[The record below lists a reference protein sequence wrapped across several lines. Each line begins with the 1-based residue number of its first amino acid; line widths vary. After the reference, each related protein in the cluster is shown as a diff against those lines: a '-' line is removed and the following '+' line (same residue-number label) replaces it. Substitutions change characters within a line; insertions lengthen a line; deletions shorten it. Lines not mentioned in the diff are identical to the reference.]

1 MNLDGGVVGAWW
13 CFSLYA
19 FIVDCSGWVNIVL
32 EMLLMG
38 NLTCPLFGL
47 CMWK

>member
-1 MNLDGGVVGAWW
+1 MPGGV
-13 CFSLYA
+13 SA
-19 FIVDCSGWVNIVL
+19 FMIVDCSGWVNIVL